1 MVNNLN
7 TYWDSNPEFFNDR
20 ETFNRV
26 FEYNT
31 RQSQAQRDLLDSYW
45 KKAQDYKKAS
55 SYNNSASF
63 ISDLDS

>member
-7 TYWDSNPEFFNDR
+7 TYRQTNPEFFSSR
-20 ETFNRV
+20 EEFNKQ
-26 FEYNT
+26 FEYNQ
-31 RQSQAQRDLLDSYW
+31 RQSDAQRVLLDSYW

-63 ISDLDS
+63 TSDLDS